1 MKKIFILGLIVSL
14 TVLSSGCARLKTKDY
29 APPNWAEVT
38 DEYLAQFV
46 GKDISEAQKVFGYK
60 FITNQLDE
68 KRKAYIWEMDRQMG
82 TLLTSTKTVHCNWS
96 FITDPSGKILDT
108 QRTGYCPDGIRIQ

>member
-1 MKKIFILGLIVSL
+1 MKKIVILGLIILLIALV
-14 TVLSSGCARLKTKDY
+14 SGCARLKTKEY
-29 APPNWAEVT
+29 APPVWAEVT
-38 DEYLAQFV
+38 DEDLAKFV

-68 KRKAYIWEMDRQMG
+68 NRKAYIWEMDRQMG
-82 TLLTSTKTVHCNWS
+82 TLLTSTKTVHCNWA